1 MPEIGTT
8 KHGGLGKRGRN
19 AEGMTLIETLGA
31 VCILGI
37 CIGGVCALVVQAKQ
51 MTDRARDHYTAINIA
66 KNRLELARAKGYAAL
81 GDFSEPPT
89 IVNRKGVSDEEGDYQ
104 RETIISNPAPN
115 LAEIVITVQ
124 IRNRMTRQ
132 FGTVNEVLRSYIA
145 DYLVPGE

>member
-37 CIGGVCALVVQAKQ
+37 CIGGVCALVVQAKE

-66 KNRLELARAKGYAAL
+66 KNRMELARARGYDAL

-89 IVNRKGVSDEEGDYQ
+89 VVDRKGSPDDEGDYQ
-104 RETIISNPAPN
+104 RNHCLEYCRQSQGDYYYGPDQEPDDTP
-115 LAEIVITVQ
+115 
-124 IRNRMTRQ
+124 IRC
-132 FGTVNEVLRSYIA
+132 
-145 DYLVPGE
+145 D